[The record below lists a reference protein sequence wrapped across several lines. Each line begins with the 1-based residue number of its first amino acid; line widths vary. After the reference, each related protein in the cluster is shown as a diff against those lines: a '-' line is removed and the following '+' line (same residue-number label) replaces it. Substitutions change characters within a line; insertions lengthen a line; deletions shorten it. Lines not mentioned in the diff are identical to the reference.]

1 MRNYYTALSEKI
13 IVAAKIDGDS
23 SLLRRQ
29 LFYIRAAKLE
39 KSLDSDDLR
48 KTFWIN
54 IYNAYY
60 LIISKETTEK
70 HFNLQLEK
78 NKNYSFSIVI
88 KRY

>member
-1 MRNYYTALSEKI
+1 LRNYYTALSEKI

-60 LIISKETTEK
+60 LIISKESTYNTSI
-70 HFNLQLEK
+70 FNLK
-78 NKNYSFSIVI
+78 RI
-88 KRY
+88 KIACS

>member
-13 IVAAKIDGDS
+13 IVTAKIDGDS

-29 LFYIRAAKLE
+29 LFYIRVAKLE
-39 KSLDSDDLR
+39 KSMDNDDLR

-60 LIISKETTEK
+60 LIISKESTDNTSI
-70 HFNLQLEK
+70 FNLK
-78 NKNYSFSIVI
+78 RI
-88 KRY
+88 KIARP

>member
-13 IVAAKIDGDS
+13 IVTAKIDGDS

-39 KSLDSDDLR
+39 KSLDNDDLT

-60 LIISKETTEK
+60 RIISKESTDNTSI
-70 HFNLQLEK
+70 FNLK
-78 NKNYSFSIVI
+78 RI
-88 KRY
+88 KIARS

>member
-1 MRNYYTALSEKI
+1 MRNYYIVLSEKI
-13 IVAAKIDGDS
+13 IVTAKIDGDS

-60 LIISKETTEK
+60 LIISKESTDNITIY
-70 HFNLQLEK
+70 NLK
-78 NKNYSFSIVI
+78 RI
-88 KRY
+88 KIARS